1 MSSFLRG
8 GGQACVPASCSEK
21 ARSSLGQPHGLRP
34 ENSRVSP
41 RNTEVLVPGRGYI
54 CAQRRLKQ
62 GDIHPS
68 QRLSTACPFHPLTLH
83 PHHHRRSGLGPRLL
97 RLDFID
103 LPPGSTAPQP
113 NQPGPSRSP
122 APTSNEGSAQAPCSW
137 PSPQGKKS
145 LGRRCPCSD
154 TRQLVG
160 LPGQPR
166 ALGPARGSF
175 GWGSPCSAAFTWHV
189 LAAPRMPLLRR
200 AYPLVLTRV
209 YRSVGC
215 ITPPRMRNDCGGPP
229 SGEKASPPNTL
240 SRAS

>member
-1 MSSFLRG
+1 M
-8 GGQACVPASCSEK
+8 
-21 ARSSLGQPHGLRP
+21 
-34 ENSRVSP
+34 
-41 RNTEVLVPGRGYI
+41 LVPGRGYI

-83 PHHHRRSGLGPRLL
+83 PHHHRRSDLGPRLL

-166 ALGPARGSF
+166 ALGACAGLFWVGVSLLCCFHLARSGC
-175 GWGSPCSAAFTWHV
+175 SPH
-189 LAAPRMPLLRR
+189 APTEEGLLPSP
-200 AYPLVLTRV
+200 YKGL
-209 YRSVGC
+209 SK
-215 ITPPRMRNDCGGPP
+215 CGVHHAP
-229 SGEKASPPNTL
+229 
-240 SRAS
+240 